1 MSPNNEASIPVAK
14 LTPWDVLYVE
24 VIVGC
29 CLEGFAARN
38 SAPLFNEAE
47 FKDLTR
53 STMRE
58 DSHERLQDEE
68 YGS

>member
-1 MSPNNEASIPVAK
+1 MWK
-14 LTPWDVLYVE
+14 LSSAVVLKDSRL
-24 VIVGC
+24 GT
-29 CLEGFAARN
+29 

-58 DSHERLQDEE
+58 DSHERLQDGE
-68 YGS
+68 YVS